1 MDDYFKLLWPSN
13 NIWTLIT
20 FFYKYSIQS
29 SDDEDEEDI
38 LDVPYLFFLNGH
50 EIQSSIAECAK
61 HQILDTEKTLP
72 IVYQPQAVFKVRPV
86 SRCTSSMP
94 GHTKEVLVASF
105 STSGRFLGKYNTVN
119 SRLKKDLKLQIPL
132 HTVPNDSYRFWADL
146 PLESYV

>member
-1 MDDYFKLLWPSN
+1 MPKNLKLLN
-13 NIWTLIT
+13 LCHNIFLL
-20 FFYKYSIQS
+20 IQS
-29 SDDEDEEDI
+29 SDDEDEDDI

-61 HQILDTEKTLP
+61 HQILNTEKTLP

-105 STSGRFLGKYNTVN
+105 STSGRFLGKY
-119 SRLKKDLKLQIPL
+119 KD
-132 HTVPNDSYRFWADL
+132 
-146 PLESYV
+146 